1 MVTVEIIE
9 TTSLPFPRPDMARP
23 PQQKPRAKKQFVG
36 STLILVTHLQQIPT
50 YKVIEDDLF
59 STHSPINVL
68 THFQGKVVATK
79 KEPEEAYIIH

>member
-1 MVTVEIIE
+1 MVTVGIIE
-9 TTSLPFPRPDMARP
+9 TTNLPFPRPDMARP

-36 STLILVTHLQQIPT
+36 SKLILVTHLQQIPT

-68 THFQGKVVATK
+68 THFQGKVVATNS
-79 KEPEEAYIIH
+79 ERT

>member
-1 MVTVEIIE
+1 MVTVGIIE

-36 STLILVTHLQQIPT
+36 SKLILVPHLQQIPT
-50 YKVIEDDLF
+50 YKVIEDGLF
-59 STHSPINVL
+59 STQCPINVL
-68 THFQGKVVATK
+68 THFQGKVPVQ